1 MTAEGSR
8 LERAVADRR
17 WAVAEHDRVVQE
29 NGRLEKRMQ
38 QRLIDAQVRS
48 SRRDMLRLWQ
58 RRAGADLGGLLDEEL
73 IAVADQPTIYRLIVQ
88 AAVTAGG
95 ARCAD
100 LQLYDRHAGLLR
112 MVDQHGFTPEFVNFF
127 TALDATQPTHAPRP
141 WSRARP

>member
-48 SRRDMLRLWQ
+48 SRRDGLRPWQ
-58 RRAGADLGGLLDEEL
+58 RPARAHLGGVLHEEL
-73 IAVADQPTIYRLIVQ
+73 FAVADQPTIYRLIVQ
-88 AAVTAGG
+88 AALTAGG
-95 ARCAD
+95 R
-100 LQLYDRHAGLLR
+100 
-112 MVDQHGFTPEFVNFF
+112 
-127 TALDATQPTHAPRP
+127 RP
-141 WSRARP
+141 ARPPR